1 MDNSINLISFTAVI
15 FRVMQTSIG
24 WVITGLAF
32 MASVEAYFVTVD
44 AHAEECFFDKV
55 TLRTHLKI
63 FHHGFSGEVWDKN
76 GPHV

>member
-55 TLRTHLKI
+55 TL
-63 FHHGFSGEVWDKN
+63 
-76 GPHV
+76 

>member
-1 MDNSINLISFTAVI
+1 MDNSSNLISFTAVI

-32 MASVEAYFVTVD
+32 MARGEAYFVTVD

-55 TLRTHLKI
+55 TL
-63 FHHGFSGEVWDKN
+63 
-76 GPHV
+76 

>member
-1 MDNSINLISFTAVI
+1 MDNSSNLIIFKAVI
-15 FRVMQTSIG
+15 FRVMPTSIG

-55 TLRTHLKI
+55 NFRAHLKTSH
-63 FHHGFSGEVWDKN
+63 FEFSGEVWDKN

>member
-1 MDNSINLISFTAVI
+1 MDYSSNLIIFKAAI
-15 FRVMQTSIG
+15 FRVMPTSIG

-55 TLRTHLKI
+55 
-63 FHHGFSGEVWDKN
+63 FHHIKNPIDILLGKVWHKN

>member
-1 MDNSINLISFTAVI
+1 MDDSSDLIIFKAVI
-15 FRVMQTSIG
+15 FRVMPTSIG

-55 TLRTHLKI
+55 TL
-63 FHHGFSGEVWDKN
+63 
-76 GPHV
+76 

>member
-1 MDNSINLISFTAVI
+1 MDNSSNLIIFKAVI
-15 FRVMQTSIG
+15 FRVMPTSIG

-55 TLRTHLKI
+55 TFLTHLKI
-63 FHHGFSGEVWDKN
+63 FHLSFSGEVRDKN

>member
-55 TLRTHLKI
+55 NFQTHLKTSH
-63 FHHGFSGEVWDKN
+63 FEFSGEVGAKN